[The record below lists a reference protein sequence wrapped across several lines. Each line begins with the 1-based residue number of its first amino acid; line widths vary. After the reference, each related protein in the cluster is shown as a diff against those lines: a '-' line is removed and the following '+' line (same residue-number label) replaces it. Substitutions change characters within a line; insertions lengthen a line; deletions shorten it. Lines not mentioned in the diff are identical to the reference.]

1 MLWCFWI
8 GYTRLRQP
16 QKKKLL
22 VFSACLTLDSAIKT
36 PASCHTTNQWLLDIF
51 NSFKAHPNPP
61 NKQPKEKKTTTQK
74 QSTLFNNIIPS
85 SESSPP
91 KKISPNPPKQPN
103 MSLKMGCIIWPL
115 NRENDPRDFKG
126 GYRSPRS
133 PSISPRPHCSLHH
146 NPPSPTSKPGPP
158 RSAPPAPCRCPWSP
172 PRLCRASAAPWK
184 RRHRS
189 ESRPRSPHYHPL
201 RAGRWVFKGN
211 IPQKKNSGWN
221 SIRGFPKKNRK
232 KDKMKSPFRCGSPFE
247 QVLMRFGAANFVG
260 NKEGTSTTT
269 FQMAKGA
276 RHVANQKIN
285 VFGGH
290 P

>member
-16 QKKKLL
+16 QKKQL

-61 NKQPKEKKTTTQK
+61 DKQPKEKKTTTQK

-91 KKISPNPPKQPN
+91 KEISPNPPKQPN

-126 GYRSPRS
+126 GYRSPS
-133 PSISPRPHCSLHH
+133 SPRPHCSLHH

-201 RAGRWVFKGN
+201 RAGRWAFKGN
-211 IPQKKNSGWN
+211 IPKKKTQVEIQSED
-221 SIRGFPKKNRK
+221 SPKKIEKRIK
-232 KDKMKSPFRCGSPFE
+232 WKALFDVEVPLSKF
-247 QVLMRFGAANFVG
+247 
-260 NKEGTSTTT
+260 
-269 FQMAKGA
+269 
-276 RHVANQKIN
+276 
-285 VFGGH
+285 
-290 P
+290 